1 MVRAMFRVQEEAARG
16 AFLEPSL
23 IRLSGLELLRTYL
36 NGNYERAPI
45 THLTGMQ
52 PTQVEAGAATS
63 VMPLSDWLRSS
74 RGAISE
80 GVLIIPSDS
89 ALGSAV
95 HTTLP
100 EATLYTTA
108 ELSLTWLR
116 PVGPGGEAIATG
128 RAIYTSA
135 TMAVSQVQVTD
146 QQDQLLAHGA
156 SRCTVFPPLPEVPSA
171 PTPAPPSPP
180 IGSGESDP
188 YLRPA
193 QGAVLDREIWQVS
206 SGREVLDA
214 QLRGELPQPPVHELF
229 GLTLHEVDEGMCVF
243 SLPCTRWLCGPV
255 GYVQG
260 GVIALLAHTALQG
273 AVQTTVATASGCVP
287 MDMKVNLLR
296 PVPPDGRDLVARGQ
310 VVHRGR
316 SYAIANTEVT
326 NADGKRVALAT
337 GSSAYR
343 QTP

>member
-1 MVRAMFRVQEEAARG
+1 MFRVQEEAASG

-23 IRLSGLELLRTYL
+23 VRLSGLELLRTYL
-36 NGNYERAPI
+36 TGNYERAPI
-45 THLTGMQ
+45 AHLTGMH
-52 PTQVEAGAATS
+52 PTQVEVGAATS

-74 RGAISE
+74 RGSISE
-80 GVLIIPSDS
+80 GVLMIPGDS

-116 PVGPGGEAIATG
+116 TVGPGGEAIAAS
-128 RAIYTSA
+128 RAIFTGA
-135 TMAVSQVQVTD
+135 TMALSQVQVTD
-146 QQDQLLAHGA
+146 HQGQLLAYGA

-171 PTPAPPSPP
+171 PPPGSASPEA
-180 IGSGESDP
+180 GSGEPDP
-188 YLRPA
+188 YLRPV
-193 QGAVLDREIWQVS
+193 QGAVLGRDIWQVS

-214 QLRGELPQPPVHELF
+214 QLRGDLPQPPVHELF
-229 GLTLHEVDEGMCVF
+229 GLSLNEVDEGVCVF

-260 GVIALLAHTALQG
+260 GVIALLAHTALQA
-273 AVQTTVATASGCVP
+273 AVQTTVATGTGCVP
-287 MDMKVNLLR
+287 LDVKVNLLR

-316 SYAIANTEVT
+316 SYAIANAEVT
-326 NADGKRVALAT
+326 NADGKRVALVT
-337 GSSAYR
+337 GSSEYR
-343 QTP
+343 QTL